1 MKTLNAKRIAAV
13 VAGAALLGVG
23 LAFAGPITFQNIPII
38 SNSGQP
44 VVQIV
49 IGSQAKP
56 SDGVVAA
63 NIAAAIGNLAYTSVP
78 VTATVN
84 QTQANKVLKVSVS
97 SPTYALSNQQVWL
110 NESGG
115 VASTASSYVFG
126 ALIGSVLNGA
136 VILNSP
142 QYSKFLQG
150 SSQYSFQ
157 ETTSLTA
164 SPTASPYTAA
174 GQVPFQTS
182 VTGSTN
188 GGGVSFSS
196 GFSSTTYDNLMQI
209 TSAQLPTLLSNFGGS
224 GETTYLWITGFP
236 VFNQGSAGSQV
247 NQFQLLDAGGAYQ
260 AVFNNPIQDSGP
272 SNAKQ
277 INAQIRLLGNNYTII
292 NATPPGNTVAGGLGS
307 TVTSTTTIQGGSL
320 FLASALAPLQTI
332 YVGHNI
338 TSTPW
343 TVTLQDLGQPNSNG
357 ISTASV
363 AVYYNGALTNQS
375 SLTPGTT
382 TKFNVTGHTVYVNVN
397 ATFAGLYAYQKWA
410 KLQLYT
416 NVYPIVSGKAYNQTT
431 NPGWIASLLWTN
443 TTSSSAPA
451 KALQSIILYNATPV
465 TLNIG
470 QSLVFIQSP
479 QKYKVTFVGET
490 LGAGNFDPVTVQS
503 SNVGPFAYTNL
514 GTMVSAAKLA
524 ITNVTEP
531 AEELT
536 VTSQIPSAFS
546 YVGQTASS
554 VVYDLTP
561 FELSET
567 GNAMQDGV
575 GISGRSFSVAN
586 SYLAQVVPP
595 TLSSA
600 GTYNTIPPYNDMAVN
615 TLVVSLSGTTSWISA
630 TNPLTVTVSGNAIK
644 AYGTGGSGGVET
656 ANLLQTQT
664 FSFTSTATQTC
675 TICGNYYNISAIG
688 LVGNEPLGTSIIVT
702 ALETFN
708 SISGGTRTANS
719 IEAIATGTSLGTSSD
734 IGYANTALESGLGTA
749 NFITLDYE
757 GANSVGAGQW
767 VTTTQPLTAL
777 VTGYTVA
784 SYAATTYAATPSS
797 SPTTV
802 SVTFTSNSASQAG
815 GSTAANSMLEAT
827 SLLGFYN
834 ITGIQLSRAL
844 PGALTIN
851 AYAWNPQNVTSYSA
865 GANAN
870 SVLLAQLT
878 AVGQSSTG
886 AASVDQPVLTYTQAG
901 KSYSGAAYLSGN
913 SVIYNQQNGQPT
925 NTLTMTA
932 TTLSATSNVAGT
944 AVGQY
949 YNLKIGEVAVP
960 TNTAA
965 TDAISIGIDNNS
977 AGIVGQPTFQLNYS
991 VMTSTKA
998 NSGTK
1003 NNVTYTPSSQGTA
1016 ISVPQGFRTER
1027 GSKLVSIT
1035 PSVVTLNLAKAVDT
1049 LQFTVGNANTSVGS
1063 AKSYNLYGP
1072 YTVGQATNIANTS
1085 IGPVNAS
1092 IKLGAGTTYG
1102 VSGIRNLTGTPS
1114 VAAAYQPVWLKN
1126 LTTTPLVVLDTQA
1139 SPGSNLILIGSG
1151 YVNALS
1157 QQVQNSYNVSITPST
1172 ANPVVQAEGNNKI
1185 LVAGYTAAQTV
1196 QAGNSFIQQLYAQA
1210 H

>member
-561 FELSET
+561 FELSEK
-567 GNAMQDGV
+567 GNAMQ
-575 GISGRSFSVAN
+575 
-586 SYLAQVVPP
+586 L
-595 TLSSA
+595 
-600 GTYNTIPPYNDMAVN
+600 GT
-615 TLVVSLSGTTSWISA
+615 
-630 TNPLTVTVSGNAIK
+630 NAISY
-644 AYGTGGSGGVET
+644 AVDG
-656 ANLLQTQT
+656 
-664 FSFTSTATQTC
+664 
-675 TICGNYYNISAIG
+675 
-688 LVGNEPLGTSIIVT
+688 
-702 ALETFN
+702 
-708 SISGGTRTANS
+708 
-719 IEAIATGTSLGTSSD
+719 
-734 IGYANTALESGLGTA
+734 GYANEVIDPSAPAA

-757 GANSVGAGQW
+757 GANSVGNTQW
-767 VTTTQPLTAL
+767 ITASQPLTAL
-777 VTGYTVA
+777 VTGYTVT
-784 SYAATTYAATPSS
+784 SYAATTGNAIPSTS
-797 SPTTV
+797 ATTV
-802 SVTFTSNSASQAG
+802 SVTFYAPNVVGYPVNAVLQTSG
-815 GSTAANSMLEAT
+815 G
-827 SLLGFYN
+827 LGFYN

-844 PGALTIN
+844 PGTLTMN
-851 AYAWNPQNVTSYSA
+851 AYAVTPGNILS
-865 GANAN
+865 GANTLGTMN

-878 AVGQSSTG
+878 SVGATPTAPGVG
-886 AASVDQPVLTYTQAG
+886 ALDQPVLVYSQAG
-901 KSYSGAAYLSGN
+901 KTYSGAAYLSGN

-925 NTLTMTA
+925 NTLL
-932 TTLSATSNVAGT
+932 LSATTTPQSYVQGT

-1027 GSKLVSIT
+1027 GSKVVSIT

-1063 AKSYNLYGP
+1063 AKSYHLYGP
-1072 YTVGQATNIANTS
+1072 YTVGQATNIANVS

-1092 IKLGAGTTYG
+1092 VKLGTGTTYA
-1102 VSGIRNLTGTPS
+1102 VSGIGNLTATPS
-1114 VAAAYQPVWLKN
+1114 VTTAYQPVWLKN